1 MCYTD
6 EMGTF
11 SKTMAHTTST
21 ELLKGSMKLQQHLQ
35 ELLKIS
41 RSESRLAH
49 LDGHQLAKFV

>member
-11 SKTMAHTTST
+11 SRTMAHTTST
-21 ELLKGSMKLQQHLQ
+21 ELLKESMNLQQHMR

-41 RSESRLAH
+41 RSESR
-49 LDGHQLAKFV
+49 